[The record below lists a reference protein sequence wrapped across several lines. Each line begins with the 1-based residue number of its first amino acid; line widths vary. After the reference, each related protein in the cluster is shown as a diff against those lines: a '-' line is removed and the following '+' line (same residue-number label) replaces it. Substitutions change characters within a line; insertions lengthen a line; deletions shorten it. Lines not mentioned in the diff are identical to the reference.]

1 MLLEIVKYGSAV
13 LREKAVPV
21 PAVTPELVRLAESML
36 QTMYHAKGVGLAAQQ
51 VGRCESV
58 CVIDVPASCEESED
72 VKAFNARVKM
82 PLVMFNPVI
91 ISKDGSQE
99 GKEGCLSFPNM
110 GGRVVRAD
118 QVTCQYADV
127 SGRMQIITVRGG
139 ARVPRAGRAARDR
152 PLERRPVRGSH
163 ERGRQARACGQ
174 TQETCEE
181 ERR

>member
-1 MLLEIVKYGSAV
+1 MVLEIVKYGSAV

-21 PAVTPELVRLAESML
+21 PAVTPELVRLVENML

-58 CVIDVPASCEESED
+58 CVIDVPADCEESED

-91 ISKDGSQE
+91 ISKEGSQE
-99 GKEGCLSFPNM
+99 GKEGCLSFPDM

-118 QVTCQYADV
+118 QVTCQYADA
-127 SGRMQIITVRGG
+127 SGRMQIITVRGFL
-139 ARVPRAGRAARDR
+139 ARAVQHETDHLAGVVFVDRVSSTQLLLLKGKLARLRRSAAR
-152 PLERRPVRGSH
+152 
-163 ERGRQARACGQ
+163 
-174 TQETCEE
+174 
-181 ERR
+181 

>member
-36 QTMYHAKGVGLAAQQ
+36 QTMYRAKGVGLAAQQ

-58 CVIDVPASCEESED
+58 CVIDVPADCEESEE

-82 PLVMFNPVI
+82 PLVMFNPVV
-91 ISKDGSQE
+91 ISKDGTQE
-99 GKEGCLSFPNM
+99 GKEGCLSFPDM

-127 SGRMQIITVRGG
+127 SGRMQIITVRGF
-139 ARVPRAGRAARDR
+139 
-152 PLERRPVRGSH
+152 L
-163 ERGRQARACGQ
+163 ARAVQ
-174 TQETCEE
+174 HETDHLNGVLYVDLMSAVDKLAIADKLKKLAKKNGGNL
-181 ERR
+181 

>member
-21 PAVTPELVRLAESML
+21 PAVTPELVHLAESML

-82 PLVMFNPVI
+82 PLVMFNPAWAVAW
-91 ISKDGSQE
+91 
-99 GKEGCLSFPNM
+99 CALT
-110 GGRVVRAD
+110 R
-118 QVTCQYADV
+118 
-127 SGRMQIITVRGG
+127 
-139 ARVPRAGRAARDR
+139 
-152 PLERRPVRGSH
+152 
-163 ERGRQARACGQ
+163 
-174 TQETCEE
+174 
-181 ERR
+181 